1 MKTTAQRFSAVQQAM
16 SQAGIA
22 KESKNQMQK
31 YLYRGIDAVMNTLA
45 PILAEQEI
53 MILPSVKKHKYTTG
67 KTKNGGVSFH
77 HFVQVEYS
85 VYSAAHPDVLGPFT
99 AHGECIDTS
108 DKGLNKACTAA
119 FKYWVLTALCVP
131 LEGQEDADSVTPAEH
146 GAAAASPEQIAEIA
160 GLIKKSNTDI
170 RMFEGWLN
178 IESITALTEKEY
190 QKAKTALNRKLD
202 TMSETYE
209 QGEKQAALEEEG
221 RRLAEGDQ

>member
-45 PILAEQEI
+45 PILAEQAI

-67 KTKNGGVSFH
+67 KTKSGGVSFH

-99 AHGECIDTS
+99 AYGECIDTS

-131 LEGQEDADSVTPAEH
+131 LEGQEDADSVTPAGH
-146 GAAAASPEQIAEIA
+146 GVAAASPEQIAEIA
-160 GLIKKSNTDI
+160 GLIKKSNTDVK
-170 RMFEGWLN
+170 MFEGWLN
-178 IESITALTEKEY
+178 VESIASLTEEQYK
-190 QKAKTALNRKLD
+190 KAKSALNRKLEA
-202 TMSETYE
+202 MSAAYE
-209 QGEKQAALEEEG
+209 QGEKEAALEEE
-221 RRLAEGDQ
+221 RQKMAEGG